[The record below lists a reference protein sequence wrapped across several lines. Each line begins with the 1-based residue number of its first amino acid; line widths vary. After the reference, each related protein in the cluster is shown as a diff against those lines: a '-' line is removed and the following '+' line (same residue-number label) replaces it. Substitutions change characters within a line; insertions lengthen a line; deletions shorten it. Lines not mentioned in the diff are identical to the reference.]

1 MKELITFVLKPL
13 SFLPALAIMYIIYS
27 FSGQTGEESGN
38 LSYEVSVKI
47 VEIGN
52 QVLDKGLQDWEISE
66 VAASIEYPVRKLA
79 HMSEYFI
86 LAVAVS
92 FPFYVYGLRGFPL
105 MVVAGLICVGFA
117 AGDEYHQSFV
127 DGRGPSVIDVG
138 IDSIGVFFGILTV
151 RIVCFIFLAPARML
165 ERRRRRLERKNARR
179 SRTPRRSYGSY
190 ECRSAPAN
198 HYRYNSPEPREYSS
212 SRKRR
217 RYDDVLDDEYDD
229 TSDDIVKINDH
240 EYLVD
245 GSLNLNEVND
255 EIDTHFE
262 SEDFESIGGLVLGE
276 FSGVPKIKDKI
287 EFPGVTIII
296 EKMHKNRIELLRLII
311 HEMKEEEEGEE
322 KHQ

>member
-1 MKELITFVLKPL
+1 
-13 SFLPALAIMYIIYS
+13 
-27 FSGQTGEESGN
+27 
-38 LSYEVSVKI
+38 
-47 VEIGN
+47 
-52 QVLDKGLQDWEISE
+52 
-66 VAASIEYPVRKLA
+66 
-79 HMSEYFI
+79 
-86 LAVAVS
+86 
-92 FPFYVYGLRGFPL
+92 

-165 ERRRRRLERKNARR
+165 ERRRHRLERKTARH

-229 TSDDIVKINDH
+229 TFDDNGYYEDDYEEEDYREAMRSSRQRRANSSSSRNISLENEWFGDH
-240 EYLVD
+240 FEEQL
-245 GSLNLNEVND
+245 GNEVKKF
-255 EIDTHFE
+255 T
-262 SEDFESIGGLVLGE
+262 
-276 FSGVPKIKDKI
+276 
-287 EFPGVTIII
+287 
-296 EKMHKNRIELLRLII
+296 EKY
-311 HEMKEEEEGEE
+311 
-322 KHQ
+322 

>member
-27 FSGQTGEESGN
+27 FSGQTGDESGN

-79 HMSEYFI
+79 HMTEYFI

-105 MVVAGLICVGFA
+105 MLVAGLICVGFA

-151 RIVCFIFLAPARML
+151 RIVCFICLAPARIL
-165 ERRRRRLERKNARR
+165 ERRRRRLERRNAGRG
-179 SRTPRRSYGSY
+179 RTSRRSYGSY

-198 HYRYNSPEPREYSS
+198 NY
-212 SRKRR
+212 R
-217 RYDDVLDDEYDD
+217 RYDDAEYEDDYDD
-229 TSDDIVKINDH
+229 YEDTYESDDYGYYEEDYEEEDYREAVHASRQRKRDTSSYRTISLGNELLGDH
-240 EYLVD
+240 FEEQL
-245 GSLNLNEVND
+245 GNEV
-255 EIDTHFE
+255 
-262 SEDFESIGGLVLGE
+262 
-276 FSGVPKIKDKI
+276 KK
-287 EFPGVTIII
+287 II
-296 EKMHKNRIELLRLII
+296 EKH
-311 HEMKEEEEGEE
+311 
-322 KHQ
+322 